1 MAEGQVENAN
11 MLRIVETNEIL
22 MTTVSLQGK
31 LLISWVPEVRTA
43 VSAALT
49 RGGVY
54 LDLANLLF
62 ADAAG
67 IQLLR
72 ELVDC
77 ERVQLKATSP
87 FLAALLA
94 AIH

>member
-1 MAEGQVENAN
+1 
-11 MLRIVETNEIL
+11 MLRIFQTNEIL
-22 MTTVSLQGK
+22 MTTVSLEGK

-43 VSAALT
+43 VSEALT

-67 IQLLR
+67 AKLLR
-72 ELVDC
+72 ELIDS
-77 ERVQLKATSP
+77 ERVQLKGTSP

-94 AIH
+94 AAH

>member
-1 MAEGQVENAN
+1 
-11 MLRIVETNEIL
+11 MLRIFQTHEML
-22 MTTVSLQGK
+22 MTTVGLEGK
-31 LLISWVPEVRTA
+31 LFSSWVPEVRTA
-43 VSAALT
+43 VAAALT

-62 ADAAG
+62 ADEAG
-67 IQLLR
+67 LQLLR
-72 ELVDC
+72 ELIDS

-94 AIH
+94 ATH

>member
-1 MAEGQVENAN
+1 
-11 MLRIVETNEIL
+11 MLRIFQTCEML
-22 MTTVSLQGK
+22 MTTVSLEGK

-43 VSAALT
+43 VAAALA

-62 ADAAG
+62 ADEAG
-67 IQLLR
+67 LQLLR
-72 ELVDC
+72 ELIDS
-77 ERVQLKATSP
+77 ERVQLKGTSP

-94 AIH
+94 ATH

>member
-1 MAEGQVENAN
+1 
-11 MLRIVETNEIL
+11 MLRIFQTYEML
-22 MTTVSLQGK
+22 MTTVSLEGK

-43 VSAALT
+43 VAAALA

-62 ADAAG
+62 ADEAG
-67 IQLLR
+67 LQLLR
-72 ELVDC
+72 ELIDS
-77 ERVQLKATSP
+77 ERVQLKGTSP

-94 AIH
+94 ATH

>member
-1 MAEGQVENAN
+1 
-11 MLRIVETNEIL
+11 MLRIFQTHEIL
-22 MTTVSLQGK
+22 MTTVSLEGK
-31 LLISWVPEVRTA
+31 LLSSWVPEVRTA
-43 VSAALT
+43 VAAALT

-62 ADAAG
+62 ADEAG
-67 IQLLR
+67 LQLLR
-72 ELVDC
+72 ELIDS

-94 AIH
+94 VTH

>member
-1 MAEGQVENAN
+1 MVEGQVGNAN

-22 MTTVSLQGK
+22 MTTVSLEGK

-72 ELVDC
+72 ELIDG

-94 AIH
+94 ATH

>member
-1 MAEGQVENAN
+1 
-11 MLRIVETNEIL
+11 
-22 MTTVSLQGK
+22 
-31 LLISWVPEVRTA
+31 
-43 VSAALT
+43 
-49 RGGVY
+49 

-72 ELVDC
+72 ELIDG

-94 AIH
+94 ATH

>member
-1 MAEGQVENAN
+1 
-11 MLRIVETNEIL
+11 MLRIFQTHEML
-22 MTTVSLQGK
+22 MTTVSLEGK
-31 LLISWVPEVRTA
+31 LLIAWVPEVRTA
-43 VSAALT
+43 VAAALT

-62 ADAAG
+62 ADEAG
-67 IQLLR
+67 LQLLR
-72 ELVDC
+72 DIIDS

-94 AIH
+94 ATH

>member
-1 MAEGQVENAN
+1 
-11 MLRIVETNEIL
+11 LT
-22 MTTVSLQGK
+22 TTVSLEGK
-31 LLISWVPEVRTA
+31 LTISWVPEVRFA

-49 RGGVY
+49 RGDVY
-54 LDLANLLF
+54 LDLANLQF

-67 IQLLR
+67 TQLLR
-72 ELVDC
+72 ELIDS

-94 AIH
+94 AAP